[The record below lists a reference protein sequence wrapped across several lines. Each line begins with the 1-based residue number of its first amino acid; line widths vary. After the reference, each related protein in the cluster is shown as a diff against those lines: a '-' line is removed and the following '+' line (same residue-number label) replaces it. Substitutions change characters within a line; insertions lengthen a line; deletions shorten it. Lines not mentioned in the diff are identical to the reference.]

1 MPGIQKQASQPTSKG
16 QSEPS
21 AEKSSLRVDP
31 TCGRSL
37 SFRQYPRQCPSAF
50 LRAGWTI
57 RLSFSPAPHARIIA
71 GGRGFLRIRTWAGFH
86 SSLFTLPLVSLRVPG
101 KLRGRA
107 YAGSVCRE
115 EKSLEEPARGVRGIC
130 PLLLNETR
138 GHRPPRGAEPPAW
151 VPVSQEPDAT
161 GPSSQAAGEANEARF
176 AALAG

>member
-115 EKSLEEPARGVRGIC
+115 EPARGVRGIC

-161 GPSSQAAGEANEARF
+161 GPSSQAAGEANKARF
-176 AALAG
+176 VALAG